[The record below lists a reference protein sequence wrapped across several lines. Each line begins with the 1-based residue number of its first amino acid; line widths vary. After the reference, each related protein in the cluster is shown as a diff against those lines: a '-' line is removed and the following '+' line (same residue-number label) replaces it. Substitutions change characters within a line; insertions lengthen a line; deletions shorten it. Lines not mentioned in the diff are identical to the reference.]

1 MSHFMPPEIAA
12 SGGRSCARSGGHP
25 VSLLNHLMKLPFFLL
40 TFLFVIYAGNPA
52 KAQSY
57 GLRFASYE
65 VLQDH
70 RTMLDLTPT
79 KQVCVSEN
87 LELTFDLSFVPKQKT
102 YFGYIFRL
110 IGDDKQNIDL
120 IYDNGIAAANGRFR
134 VITGDRLS
142 GIAFNIPDPALFGG
156 WNQFALKLDVKTRKL
171 SITAGGK
178 TYTHAMDAASGGCYQ
193 VLFGAN
199 QHKSFQTTDVPPM
212 NLANIRLMQ
221 DGKSAGLWPLDEHSG
236 ETVHNAN
243 GKMAGVTKN
252 PVWIEKLHESWQPRR
267 RMVTSGF
274 ACSALDQKREILY
287 LIGEDSLHTYS
298 VASQVMVSY
307 PYQSGRLH
315 LAKGNQA
322 FVDTISGNL
331 YTYNADQQRIA
342 RFDFMSRKW
351 DNNFIFPIPES
362 STEYWHSNKFFSAAD
377 SSLYL
382 FGGYGHLTYKNKVHR
397 YHLPTRRWTTLPTG
411 DTTTTAGIYTPR
423 YLAAGGVGPRGM
435 YILGGYGSLTGQ
447 QILNPRNWN
456 DLLLFDP
463 RTQTWK
469 KVYDTGTDLSQL
481 NFANSLVFPDGYFY
495 ALSFPKNRYN
505 SELQLVRGSLDKPEF
520 TPMAP
525 PIPYSFHDT
534 HSFADLFFC
543 PDSKQLVAFTMTRSE
558 DDKQTVM
565 HVYTLLTPVREAR
578 AEVITAENEPLPV
591 WPLFVAGAGL
601 LAAGAWLY
609 FRMRRP
615 SPTTSET
622 ENNPGDN
629 VLPAP
634 VQLRRNA
641 EPVTSQ
647 ERNSISLF
655 GDLQLVDD
663 NGKDIT
669 QALTPLIK
677 ELFLVILLYS
687 IRWKRG
693 INSDKLRELLWAD
706 KSAESARNNRSVNL
720 TKLKAILAKMPHCQI
735 VMNAGHW
742 KLEFDENEVHVDYLD
757 FMNITSSKNI
767 DRPMIE
773 ALTGITSKGS
783 FLSNLEFEWLDPFK
797 SEISNMV
804 VNTFLNYAA
813 SIPVSDDPELMIRL
827 ANNISY
833 FDPANE
839 EAMVLKCKSFA
850 LLGKHSLAKSTFESF
865 TREYNNIYGEDF
877 RRELTDILKSE
888 V

>member
-1 MSHFMPPEIAA
+1 MSHFMPPEIAI
-12 SGGRSCARSGGHP
+12 SGARSGARSGAGP

-40 TFLFVIYAGNPA
+40 AFLFVISAGIPV
-52 KAQSY
+52 KAQSH

-65 VLQDH
+65 MLQDH

-79 KQVCVSEN
+79 KQVCVSED
-87 LELTFDLSFVPKQKT
+87 LELTFDLSFVPRQKT

-110 IGDDKQNIDL
+110 IGDDKNNVDL
-120 IYDNGIAAANGRFR
+120 IYDNGIAAATGRFR
-134 VITGDRLS
+134 VIAGEKLS
-142 GIAFNIPDPALFGG
+142 GIAFNIGDQSLFGG
-156 WNQFALKLDVKTRKL
+156 WNKFVLKIDVKARKL
-171 SITAGGK
+171 SVTAGGK
-178 TYTHAMDAASGGCYQ
+178 TYSHTMEAASGGCYRL
-193 VLFGAN
+193 LFGAN
-199 QHKSFQTTDVPPM
+199 QYKSFQTTDVPPM
-212 NLANIRLMQ
+212 NLANIRLTH
-221 DGKSAGLWPLDEHSG
+221 DGKSAGFWPLDEHSG
-236 ETVHNAN
+236 EAVHNAN
-243 GKMAGVTKN
+243 GKIAGVTKN
-252 PVWIEKLHESWQPRR
+252 PVWVEKLHEVWQLRK

-274 ACSALDQKREILY
+274 ACSAPDPKREILY

-322 FVDTISGNL
+322 FVDTVSGNL

-342 RFDFMSRKW
+342 RFDFKSRKW

-362 STEYWHSNKFFSAAD
+362 STEYWHSNKFFSSAD

-382 FGGYGHLTYKNKVHR
+382 FGGYGHLTYKNKVQR
-397 YHLPTRRWTTLPTG
+397 YHLPTRQWTTMPTS
-411 DTTTTAGIYTPR
+411 DTAAAPAYTPR

-463 RTQTWK
+463 RTRTWK
-469 KVYDTGTDLSQL
+469 KVYDTGADLTQL

-495 ALSFPKNRYN
+495 ALGFPKNRYN

-520 TPMAP
+520 TPMAN

-565 HVYTLLTPVREAR
+565 HAYTLLTPVREAR
-578 AEVITAENEPLPV
+578 AEVITAETTALPV
-591 WPLFVAGAGL
+591 WPLVLAGMGL
-601 LAAGAWLY
+601 LAGAAWLY
-609 FRMRRP
+609 FRRRRP
-615 SPTTSET
+615 AANFSEPENRSPVDV
-622 ENNPGDN
+622 P
-629 VLPAP
+629 PAA
-634 VQLRRNA
+634 VQPRRNA
-641 EPVTSQ
+641 SPATSQ

-655 GDLQLVDD
+655 GDLQVTDD
-663 NGKDIT
+663 NGTDFT

-720 TKLKAILAKMPHCQI
+720 TKLKAILAKIPHCQI

-742 KLEFDENEVHVDYLD
+742 KLDFNENEVHIDYLD
-757 FMNITSSKNI
+757 FMNITSSKSI

-773 ALTGITSKGS
+773 ALIGITNKGS
-783 FLSNLEFEWLDPFK
+783 FLSNMEFEWLDPFK

-804 VNTFLNYAA
+804 VNTFLNYAG
-813 SIPVSDDPELMIRL
+813 SIQVSDDPELMVRL

-865 TREYNNIYGEDF
+865 AREYSNIYGENF
-877 RRELTDILKSE
+877 RRELGDILKSE

>member
-1 MSHFMPPEIAA
+1 
-12 SGGRSCARSGGHP
+12 
-25 VSLLNHLMKLPFFLL
+25 MKLPFFLL
-40 TFLFVIYAGNPA
+40 TFLFVIPITADNPA
-52 KAQSY
+52 NAQSY

-65 VLQDH
+65 ALQDH
-70 RTMLDLTPT
+70 RTTLDLTPA
-79 KQVCVSEN
+79 KPVCISES
-87 LELTFDLSFVPKQKT
+87 LEFAFDLSFVPKQKT

-110 IGDDKQNIDL
+110 IGDDKNNIDL

-134 VITGDRLS
+134 VIAGDKLS
-142 GIAFNIPDPALFGG
+142 GIAFNISDQALFAG
-156 WNQFALKLDVKTRKL
+156 WNKFLVKLDAKSRKL

-178 TYTHAMDAASGGCYQ
+178 TYTHTLDIAPGGCYQ
-193 VLFGAN
+193 LLFGAN

-212 NLANIRLMQ
+212 NLANIQLSQ
-221 DGKSAGLWPLDEHSG
+221 DGKPAGLWPLDEHSG
-236 ETVHNAN
+236 ETAHNQK
-243 GKMAGVTKN
+243 GKVTAVTKN
-252 PVWIEKLHESWQPRR
+252 PVWIEKLHEAWQPRK

-274 ACSALDQKREILY
+274 ACSALDQKREMLY

-298 VASQVMVSY
+298 VASQVTVSY

-322 FVDTISGNL
+322 FVDTVSGNL

-342 RFDFMSRKW
+342 RFNFASRKW

-362 STEYWHSNKFFSAAD
+362 STEYWHSNKFYSAAD
-377 SSLYL
+377 SSLYI

-397 YHLPTRRWTTLPTG
+397 YHLPTGRWAVDSTAAI
-411 DTTTTAGIYTPR
+411 AGIYTPR

-435 YILGGYGSLTGQ
+435 YVLGGYGSLTGQ

-456 DLLLFDP
+456 DLLRFDP
-463 RTQTWK
+463 KTRTWK
-469 KVYDTGTDLSQL
+469 KVYDTGTDLAQL

-520 TPMAP
+520 KAMAT

-534 HSFADLFFC
+534 HSFADLFYC
-543 PDSKQLVAFTMTRSE
+543 PDSKQLVAFTMTRAE

-565 HVYTLLTPVREAR
+565 QVYTLLSPVREAH
-578 AEVITAENEPLPV
+578 AEVATAESEPLPV
-591 WPLFVAGAGL
+591 WPFVAGGTGL
-601 LAAGAWLY
+601 LMGAAWLY
-609 FRMRRP
+609 FRRRGME
-615 SPTTSET
+615 TTASQPQGE
-622 ENNPGDN
+622 
-629 VLPAP
+629 PAP
-634 VQLRRNA
+634 EAHPALAPLRKS
-641 EPVTSQ
+641 TSQ
-647 ERNSISLF
+647 APPQEKNSISLF
-655 GDLQLVDD
+655 GDLQLVD
-663 NGKDIT
+663 NSGTDIT

-677 ELFLVILLYS
+677 ELFLVILLYT

-693 INSDKLRELLWAD
+693 INSDKLRELLWSD
-706 KSAESARNNRSVNL
+706 KTAESARNNRSVNL
-720 TKLKAILAKMPHCQI
+720 TKLKAILTKMPHCQI

-742 KLEFDENEVHVDYLD
+742 KLDFDENEVHVDYLD
-757 FMNITSSKNI
+757 FMNITSSKII

-773 ALTGITSKGS
+773 ALIGITNKGS

-797 SEISNMV
+797 SEISNIV
-804 VNTFLNYAA
+804 VNTFLNYAG
-813 SIPVSDDPELMIRL
+813 SISVSDDPEFVIRL
-827 ANNISY
+827 AGNISY

-839 EAMVLKCKSFA
+839 EAMILKCKSFA

-865 TREYNNIYGEDF
+865 TREYNNIYGEEF
-877 RRELTDILKSE
+877 RRELADILKSE

>member
-1 MSHFMPPEIAA
+1 MMSHFMPPEIAV
-12 SGGRSCARSGGHP
+12 SGVRP
-25 VSLLNHLMKLPFFLL
+25 VSPLNHPMKLPFFLL
-40 TFLFVIYAGNPA
+40 TFLFVISIAAGNPA
-52 KAQSY
+52 KAQSH

-70 RTMLDLTPT
+70 RTTLDLTPA
-79 KQVCVSEN
+79 KPVCFSGN
-87 LELTFDLSFVPKQKT
+87 LELAFDLSFVPKQKT

-110 IGDDKQNIDL
+110 IGDDKHNIDL
-120 IYDNGIAAANGRFR
+120 IYDNGVAAANGRFR
-134 VITGDRLS
+134 VIAGDKLS
-142 GIAFNIPDPALFGG
+142 GIAFNVADQALFGG
-156 WNQFALKLDVKTRKL
+156 WNKFVVKLEAGSRKL

-178 TYTHAMDAASGGCYQ
+178 TYTHTMEIASGGCYQ

-212 NLANIRLMQ
+212 NLANVRLSL
-221 DGKSAGLWPLDEHSG
+221 DGKPAGHWPLDEHSG
-236 ETVHNAN
+236 EAARNLQ
-243 GKMAGVTKN
+243 GKVAGVTKN
-252 PVWIEKLHESWQPRR
+252 PVWIEKLHEAWQPRR

-322 FVDTISGNL
+322 FVNTISGNL
-331 YTYNADQQRIA
+331 YTYNADQRRIA
-342 RFDFMSRKW
+342 RFDFISRKW
-351 DNNFIFPIPES
+351 DNNFVFPIPES
-362 STEYWHSNKFFSAAD
+362 STEYWHANKFYHAPD
-377 SSLYL
+377 SSLYI

-397 YHLPTRRWTTLPTG
+397 YHMPTRQWTVVTTDTATG
-411 DTTTTAGIYTPR
+411 LYTPR
-423 YLAAGGVGPRGM
+423 YLAAGGRGPQGM
-435 YILGGYGSLTGQ
+435 YMLGGYGSLTGQ

-463 RTQTWK
+463 GTKTWK
-469 KVYDTGTDLSQL
+469 KVYETGSDLPQL

-505 SELQLVRGSLDKPEF
+505 SELQLVRGSLDKPAF
-520 TPMAP
+520 TPMANA
-525 PIPYSFHDT
+525 IPYSFHDT
-534 HSFADLFFC
+534 HSFADLFYC

-565 HVYTLLTPVREAR
+565 HVYTLLTPVREAH
-578 AEVITAENEPLPV
+578 AEIVNAENDALPV
-591 WPLFVAGAGL
+591 WPFVIGGAGL
-601 LAAGAWLY
+601 LAGAAWLY
-609 FRMRRP
+609 FRRRTA
-615 SPTTSET
+615 SA
-622 ENNPGDN
+622 NAPGPAN
-629 VLPAP
+629 SVPAEVQPAP
-634 VQLRRNA
+634 TPPRRSTSPA
-641 EPVTSQ
+641 PSQ

-663 NGKDIT
+663 LGTDIT

-677 ELFLVILLYS
+677 ELFLVILLYT

-693 INSDKLRELLWAD
+693 INSDKLRELLWSD

-720 TKLKAILAKMPHCQI
+720 TKLKAILTKMPHCQI

-742 KLEFDENEVHVDYLD
+742 KLDFDENEVHVDYLD
-757 FMNITSSKNI
+757 FMNITSSKTI

-773 ALTGITSKGS
+773 ALIGITSKGS
-783 FLSNLEFEWLDPFK
+783 FLSNMEFEWLDPFK
-797 SEISNMV
+797 SEISNIV
-804 VNTFLNYAA
+804 VNTFLNYAGG
-813 SIPVSDDPELMIRL
+813 IPVSDDPELMIRL
-827 ANNISY
+827 ASNISY

-839 EAMVLKCKSFA
+839 EAMILKCKSFA

-865 TREYNNIYGEDF
+865 TREYSNIYGEEF
-877 RRELTDILKSE
+877 RRELADILKSE